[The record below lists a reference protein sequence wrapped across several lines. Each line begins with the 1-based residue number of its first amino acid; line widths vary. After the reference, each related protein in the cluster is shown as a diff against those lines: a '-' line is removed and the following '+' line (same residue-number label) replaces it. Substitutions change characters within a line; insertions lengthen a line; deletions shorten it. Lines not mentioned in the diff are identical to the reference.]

1 MGQRAAP
8 GLRTSRARG
17 CRCRCGGP
25 GAVPAASGAGP
36 GLGAGLAW
44 RHRGLRSSPGLS
56 RAGEVLRS
64 GFGFAGNE
72 SVAEGRGEAPGVLR
86 GGALVGGHTPLG
98 RAPCCLPCFIEFHQ
112 YSPRGDGPL
121 PPPPE
126 PRDPLAVRGRP
137 PPAPHSQPS
146 INTPLPR
153 LRPSRGAAPGPL
165 RAALGGPSPGGGAA
179 GAALGSRP
187 APGTAAAGGPRLR
200 TAPRLRLRPAPLPRG
215 GPGRGGRGGP
225 HPPAGRLGPLEQL
238 QEVPVPGSA
247 APGGGGAEDAQ
258 RQAQHGLREALL
270 GGPAHVEPGV
280 VPLHA
285 AQEQPPLRPHHPLVR
300 LHLRAARAAVRAR
313 GRERPPPRRAAPTS
327 RWGASGPR
335 WYVHATRARSERGTH
350 SRKAL
355 LPSTPYSCRWG
366 TRPCEG
372 SAGRHPASVVSPLRA
387 RQRTPRPHAPSEHS
401 RLGSPLRT
409 SCRRERLRRGEGCT
423 ARSRPRARGP
433 SATYLLVLGTK
444 RVQAVPSQAQYGSR
458 ARQHSAHALP

>member
-86 GGALVGGHTPLG
+86 WGRSWVGTHRWAGLRAASPALLSSTSTAPGGTALSRPHPSPGTPS
-98 RAPCCLPCFIEFHQ
+98 PCE
-112 YSPRGDGPL
+112 
-121 PPPPE
+121 
-126 PRDPLAVRGRP
+126 AA

-313 GRERPPPRRAAPTS
+313 GWERPPPRRAAPTS

-387 RQRTPRPHAPSEHS
+387 RQRAPRPHAPSEHS